1 MELKQK
7 MLVICHLDLP
17 SNATKFNLSEV
28 LLLTLIESNNLLSRT
43 HYRITGEI
51 EREREREL

>member
-1 MELKQK
+1 